1 MTGDT
6 AGEVPGLDAAA
17 RARLAALIDEVT
29 ADPAR
34 LAVRFPAV
42 ARTVARGPGDPA
54 DPDGLRVP
62 RLEDRAR
69 VALLLAA
76 DSPSAV
82 ADLYRYGDTDEK
94 RAVLRALDELDRRHP
109 VPHRTDL
116 VQDALR
122 TNDPRLIAAA
132 LGPFATRHLEPPAWR
147 QALLKCL
154 FTGVPLDAVAGWA
167 DRADPTLARMVAAF
181 AAEREAAG
189 RPVPQDA
196 RRVLDLFPEFP
207 EFPDADAGSES

>member
-6 AGEVPGLDAAA
+6 TGEVPGLDTAA
-17 RARLAALIDEVT
+17 RARLAALIDEVK

-62 RLEDRAR
+62 RLEDQAR

-76 DSPSAV
+76 DSPDAPDAV
-82 ADLYRYGDTDEK
+82 ADLYRYGDADEK
-94 RAVLRALDELDRRHP
+94 RAVLRTLDELDRRHP
-109 VPHRTDL
+109 VPHHTDL
-116 VQDALR
+116 VLDALR
-122 TNDPRLIAAA
+122 SNDPRLMAAA
-132 LGPFATRHLEPPAWR
+132 LGPFAARHLDPPAWR
-147 QALLKCL
+147 QAVLKCL
-154 FTGVPLDAVAGWA
+154 FTGVPLDAVAGLA
-167 DRADPTLARMVAAF
+167 DRADPDLARMVAAF

-189 RPVPQDA
+189 RPVPPDA
-196 RRVLDLFPEFP
+196 RRVLDLFP
-207 EFPDADAGSES
+207 DTGSES